1 MRTLKYTLKRYFS
14 YLNRQ
19 FTRINDYKIIGIS
32 VYFTLGLNDVL
43 ASFFHRKKT
52 FQLNFVVE
60 KSKLWQKCM
69 FVIYSTKLAF
79 KSELQGSHSVV
90 SCLSPSCIDSV
101 TRTTKSCLASSVKNS
116 TNHHSWSWGPFKIKF
131 RPFLEWHAYAHSQSK
146 LIVHLKGYLFLYA
159 FTVARHVSWLNRL
172 QSANLPPLNPRSK
185 SNLWS
190 VNFNKSGFIIF
201 AN

>member
-1 MRTLKYTLKRYFS
+1 MKPRRSFYILFVICSFCHSPPILPILVPFW
-14 YLNRQ
+14 
-19 FTRINDYKIIGIS
+19 
-32 VYFTLGLNDVL
+32 FTLI
-43 ASFFHRKKT
+43 
-52 FQLNFVVE
+52 FQILLFLE
-60 KSKLWQKCM
+60 TIILWFLSSYGWFPSKISW
-69 FVIYSTKLAF
+69 
-79 KSELQGSHSVV
+79 
-90 SCLSPSCIDSV
+90 
-101 TRTTKSCLASSVKNS
+101 RSSVKNS
-116 TNHHSWSWGPFKIKF
+116 TNHQSWSWGPFKIKF

-190 VNFNKSGFIIF
+190 VNFKKSGFIIF